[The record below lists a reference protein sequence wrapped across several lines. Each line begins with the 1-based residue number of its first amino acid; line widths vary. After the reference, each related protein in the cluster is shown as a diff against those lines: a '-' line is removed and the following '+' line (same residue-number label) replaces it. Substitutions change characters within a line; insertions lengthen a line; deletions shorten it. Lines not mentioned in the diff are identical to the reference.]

1 MYRAEPTGR
10 LSAGMD
16 VLLIED
22 NVADVRLAQGSHSLF
37 KEADQ
42 FARSR

>member
-1 MYRAEPTGR
+1 MYRAELTDR

-22 NVADVRLAQGSHSLF
+22 NAADVRLAQ
-37 KEADQ
+37 EATET
-42 FARSR
+42 